1 MTIVTTEPYNA
12 CMLCQK
18 SVRVTICSIHNMH
31 FTLSQVVVDRD
42 NPTEKKLAKLRKK
55 LQQIQELKQRHAKG
69 DKLEENQVL
78 YTS

>member
-1 MTIVTTEPYNA
+1 
-12 CMLCQK
+12 MLCQR
-18 SVRVTICSIHNMH
+18 SVQVTICSVYNTH
-31 FTLSQVVVDRD
+31 FTLSQVVADRD

-55 LQQIQELKQRHAKG
+55 LHQIQELKQRHAKG

>member
-1 MTIVTTEPYNA
+1 
-12 CMLCQK
+12 
-18 SVRVTICSIHNMH
+18 MH
-31 FTLSQVVVDRD
+31 FTHSQVVADRD

-55 LQQIQELKQRHAKG
+55 LQQIHDLKERHAKG